1 MLNVMINT
9 FNLKKYNIKKII
21 DINNLNKYL

>member
-1 MLNVMINT
+1 MLNVMINV

-21 DINNLNKYL
+21 DLNNLNIYL